1 MLAYA
6 LALQQGP
13 TGLVAHSFGGM
24 IVTEAGVNPK
34 VSAVVD
40 IAARCRC
47 GRGLH
52 GARKPVSNAA
62 SRFDPVPAT
71 TPPGRACRCDP
82 QSALVLWMSGII
94 DVPLTTRLARIEL
107 LRLFDCF
114 QVGAATRGVGACRG
128 GCHVSSGSMGE
139 GGGL

>member
-13 TGLVAHSFGGM
+13 TGLVAYSFGGM

-34 VSAVVD
+34 VSAVVN
-40 IAARCRC
+40 IAARPRC

-52 GARKPVSNAA
+52 GARKPVPTRPVALT
-62 SRFDPVPAT
+62 VPAT
-71 TPPGRACRCDP
+71 TSTGRACRRDP

-94 DVPLTTRLARIEL
+94 DVPLTTRLAWTEPL
-107 LRLFDCF
+107 CLFGCF
-114 QVGAATRGVGACRG
+114 RRGTATRGVGACRG